1 MTRRQFLLVT
11 AMMGFIATTPVGCQ
25 TAGTAGQRTYRATPA
40 APDSASAIILASS
53 KLSVRLLTPSDGAL
67 FDTPDILVVGET
79 SPGVVVSVNDAVAI
93 ADAQGDFALALH
105 LEEGTN
111 LLEFAASN
119 ESGDQVSV
127 TLAVSYLPAS

>member
-11 AMMGFIATTPVGCQ
+11 AMMGFIATTTVGCQ
-25 TAGTAGQRTYRATPA
+25 TAGTAGQPTFSAPPA

-53 KLSVRLLTPSDGAL
+53 ELTVRLLAPSDGAI

-111 LLEFAASN
+111 LLEFVASN

>member
-1 MTRRQFLLVT
+1 MTRRRFLLVT
-11 AMMGFIATTPVGCQ
+11 AMMGFFAATTVGCQ
-25 TAGTAGQRTYRATPA
+25 TAGTAGQPPTSSPPA
-40 APDSASAIILASS
+40 APDSASAIILASGE
-53 KLSVRLLTPSDGAL
+53 LSVRLLTPSDGAI
-67 FDTPDILVVGET
+67 FDTPDIVVVGET

-111 LLEFAASN
+111 LLEFVASN
-119 ESGDQVSV
+119 ESGDQVSI